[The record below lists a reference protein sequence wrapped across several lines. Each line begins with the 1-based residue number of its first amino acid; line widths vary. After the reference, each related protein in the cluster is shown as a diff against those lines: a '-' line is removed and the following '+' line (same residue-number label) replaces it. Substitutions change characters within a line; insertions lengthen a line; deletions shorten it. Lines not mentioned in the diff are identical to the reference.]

1 LRNAGKISRRARASR
16 RGLTLVEIVIA
27 FAVLLIAVMSALS
40 GQLTSM
46 QLMDSSR
53 ETNLAMS
60 DLQGCMERL
69 LLVRL
74 DRLPIAGSDYEDDQV
89 IDAYTN
95 LHLSNETIVPNY
107 PGYVAGGAIPDP
119 LAVVLTLNWTD
130 PRGHERRLTLSSMT
144 TR

>member
-1 LRNAGKISRRARASR
+1 M
-16 RGLTLVEIVIA
+16 TLVEVVIA
-27 FAVLLIAVMSALS
+27 FAVLMIAVMSALS
-40 GQLTSM
+40 SQLTSM

-53 ETNLAMS
+53 ETNAAMS

-74 DRLPIAGSDYEDDQV
+74 DEIPVAGSDYEAGQNV
-89 IDAYTN
+89 DAYTN
-95 LHLSNETIVPNY
+95 LHLSNETIVPTY

-119 LAVVLTLNWTD
+119 LPIVLTLNWSD
-130 PRGHERRLTLSSMT
+130 PRGHQRRLTLSSMK